1 MEKNISYIRI
11 LKATADAFRL
21 GMEGLASE
29 NLTKAID
36 FMVPLVQDPAWPNRE
51 HRNRIFE
58 ELVAAQ
64 SRKDYLRAADLLEY
78 EIQAWFLDHKKG
90 KSVHGR

>member
-1 MEKNISYIRI
+1 MTIDNDIPYTGV

-29 NLTKAID
+29 NLIKVID
-36 FMVPLVQDPAWPNRE
+36 LLAPLVQDPSWPNRE
-51 HRNRIFE
+51 EMNGVLA
-58 ELVAAQ
+58 ELLDAQ

-78 EIQAWFLDHKKG
+78 RLAAWLTQSDNIKP
-90 KSVHGR
+90 